1 MLCGQAGDI
10 VQVSGLSHAWVTHTL
25 AAPEV
30 VRPLHSVPI
39 DPPTISMVF
48 GPNTSPFAGKDG
60 GTKLTSAMVAERLH
74 KETRNN
80 VSISVVEQGETNEV
94 HGRGEMQLGIL
105 VETMRREGFELSV
118 SPPSVLY
125 REEEDG
131 TVVEPVEEVVA
142 DVDEEH
148 VGVVMEKLSS
158 RMGELIDMRATVD
171 GRSRLTF
178 HIPSRCLVGYRSA
191 FTMDTRGRGVLN
203 TSVQGYQVRQTP
215 ADAARRGRACS
226 HAHPLFLPPSSPS
239 EGAPRPCAAAE
250 CSCPPTPAPPRRTR
264 WAALSRGARSSLGRR
279 PPCTRA

>member
-1 MLCGQAGDI
+1 M
-10 VQVSGLSHAWVTHTL
+10 SGLSRAWVTHTL

-80 VSISVVEQGETNEV
+80 VSVSVVEQGETNEV

-125 REEEDG
+125 RADPDG
-131 TVVEPVEEVVA
+131 TVMEPVEEVVA

-148 VGVVMEKLSS
+148 VGTVMEKLSS
-158 RMGELIDMRATVD
+158 RMGELIDMRSGAD

-203 TSVQGYQVRQTP
+203 TSVQGYQVRCEP
-215 ADAARRGRACS
+215 
-226 HAHPLFLPPSSPS
+226 
-239 EGAPRPCAAAE
+239 
-250 CSCPPTPAPPRRTR
+250 
-264 WAALSRGARSSLGRR
+264 
-279 PPCTRA
+279 PPCTPPQQRWHHTHAHTHTLPRSLAPPAEAGRHADPAQPRRPRVHQHRLVHRVCAGRH